1 MPRESDAMTSDLIN
15 AVPDWLLTAL
25 PLVGGLC
32 VGSVL
37 LFLLSLV
44 FWTARDVSART
55 KDRLA
60 QLAAVGLV
68 LLLPLAGVMI
78 YMLLR
83 PRETLAERYE
93 REMVEELL
101 ARELSAAALQ
111 RRRAPD
117 PTQPQSPTPS
127 ESQASAADPAES

>member
-1 MPRESDAMTSDLIN
+1 MTSDLLN

-25 PLVGGLC
+25 PLAGGLC

-55 KDRLA
+55 KDRFA
-60 QLAAVGLV
+60 RVAAVALV
-68 LLLPLAGVMI
+68 ALMPMAGVMI

-83 PRETLAERYE
+83 PRDTISERYE
-93 REMVEELL
+93 RDMIEELL

-111 RRRAPD
+111 RRRTPP
-117 PTQPQSPTPS
+117 PTATSS
-127 ESQASAADPAES
+127 HDVG